1 MQWSFGT
8 IIKFSLQL
16 SNLECSFIL
25 VCAAIGTVL
34 GIFLLEKLWSAI
46 NQMVPINDMAEDAID
61 TMYRETGMPV
71 MLKSKPKI
79 QD

>member
-1 MQWSFGT
+1 MEF
-8 IIKFSLQL
+8 IEFSVQL
-16 SNLECSFIL
+16 GNFLCSLIS

-71 MLKSKPKI
+71 MLKSKPTIKN
-79 QD
+79 

>member
-1 MQWSFGT
+1 MFIIT
-8 IIKFSLQL
+8 IVELSAQL
-16 SNLECSFIL
+16 GNVPCLFIL

-34 GIFLLEKLWSAI
+34 GIFVLEKLWSAI

-71 MLKSKPKI
+71 MLKSKPTMGN
-79 QD
+79 